1 MTAASVPPPRRNRVR
16 ARLAIGLTIS
26 TLLAAALVAVVATVL
41 AGWQA
46 DDRGDGTQAGA
57 ARVGDEVTVVIVTDE
72 GAQAASQ
79 ARSDTLRWS
88 LIALAASV
96 LPAVGIG
103 WFIAG
108 RMLGTVDQALADI
121 ETTESERLGRLQEV
135 VHELRT
141 PLAVMGTNLE
151 LAATDPELDSGTAG
165 FIDAAQRAVG
175 RMGRTVD
182 DLAGHGRL
190 AVTTSDAPVSLE
202 ALATEVASEHAGLA
216 QARRLH
222 LFVAGADH
230 TTVPDLD
237 RGALRTAVGNLVGN
251 AVRLAPSG
259 SNIGIGWGETTD
271 WAWIGVTD
279 EGPGIPQ
286 HDHARVFE
294 RGWRGRHD
302 RDRDDPGTGGLGLT
316 ITRQMAEAQGGV
328 VTIESD
334 EGAGSTFA
342 VWLPL
347 NADADQTLVLADDG
361 IHSAVQPWH
370 KGLIGS

>member
-26 TLLAAALVAVVATVL
+26 TLLAAALVAVAATAL

-46 DDRGDGTQAGA
+46 DDRRDGTQAGA
-57 ARVGDEVTVVIVTDE
+57 ARVGDDVTVVIVNDE
-72 GAQAASQ
+72 GAQAASE
-79 ARSDTLRWS
+79 ARRDTLRWS

-103 WFIAG
+103 WLIAG

-121 ETTESERLGRLQEV
+121 ETTESERLGRLQDV

-151 LAATDPELDSGTAG
+151 LASTDPELDSGTAG

-175 RMGRTVD
+175 RMGRTVN

-190 AVTTSDAPVSLE
+190 AVTTDEAPVSLE
-202 ALATEVASEHAGLA
+202 ALAMGVASEHTGPA

-222 LFVAGADH
+222 LFVAGAEL
-230 TTVPDLD
+230 TVPDLD
-237 RGALRTAVGNLVGN
+237 HGALRTALGNLVGN

-259 SNIGIGWGETTD
+259 SNVSIGWGETTG
-271 WAWIGVTD
+271 WAWIAVSD

-302 RDRDDPGTGGLGLT
+302 RDRDDPGTAGLGLS
-316 ITRQMAEAQGGV
+316 ITRQLTEAQGGV

-334 EGAGSTFA
+334 EGSGSTFA

-347 NADADQTLVLADDG
+347 NANADQTLVLADDG